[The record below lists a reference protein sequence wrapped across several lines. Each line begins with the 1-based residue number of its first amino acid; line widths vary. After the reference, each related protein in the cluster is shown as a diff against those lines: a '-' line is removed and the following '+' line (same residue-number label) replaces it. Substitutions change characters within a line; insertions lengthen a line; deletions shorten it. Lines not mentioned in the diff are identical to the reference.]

1 MTDNRKYKRFELE
14 EEIMFARQLIH
25 PNCYYGGTT
34 INYSM
39 CGICVVSR
47 YEVVPGDNLCLRII
61 GRHLHSS
68 TSLENLT
75 CMAEVKWCHPVDS
88 AEQPS
93 FLTGLHYLGDKI
105 PSFFKP

>member
-1 MTDNRKYKRFELE
+1 MTDQRIYKRFELE

-25 PNCYYGGTT
+25 PNCYYGGTA

-39 CGICVVSR
+39 GGICVVSR
-47 YEVVPGDNLCLRII
+47 YEVVPGDDLRLRII

-68 TSLENLT
+68 TSLDNLT
-75 CMAEVKWCHPVDS
+75 CMTEVKWCHSVGS

-93 FLTGLHYLGDKI
+93 FLTGLQYFGDKI